1 MSFSSQNHKRDWY
14 DTAQVC
20 INGHVINYRAKTE
33 PEHNKSYCS
42 ECGAKTIISCPK
54 CKAKILGELHSVNYF
69 TLPMHEAP
77 KFCSNCGSPYPWTE
91 SGLKAAHDLA
101 NEIKGISK
109 EERKLLNLSIDELV
123 RDTPQTN
130 VAIVRF
136 RKMMSKVGPEL
147 YDAFKKILIDI
158 ISEAAKRAIFEQQD
172 GRQ

>member
-1 MSFSSQNHKRDWY
+1 MSFSNQKHERDWY

-20 INGHVINYRAKTE
+20 INGHVINPRAETE

-42 ECGAKTIISCPK
+42 ECGAETITSCPN
-54 CKAKILGELHSVNYF
+54 CEAKIRGKLHSGNYF
-69 TLPMHEAP
+69 TLPMLEAP
-77 KFCSNCGSPYPWTE
+77 KFCWTCGSPYPWTV
-91 SGLKAAHDLA
+91 SRLKAAHDLA

-123 RDTPQTN
+123 GDTPQTN

-147 YDAFKKILIDI
+147 CDTFKKILIEI
-158 ISEAAKRAIFEQQD
+158 MSEAVKKQIWGQ
-172 GRQ
+172 

>member
-1 MSFSSQNHKRDWY
+1 MSFSNQNHERDWY

-20 INGHVINYRAKTE
+20 INGHVINSRAETE

-42 ECGAKTIISCPK
+42 ECGAETITSCPK
-54 CKAKILGELHSVNYF
+54 CEAKILGKLHSGNYF
-69 TLPMHEAP
+69 TYPMYEAP
-77 KFCSNCGSPYPWTE
+77 KFCWTCGSPYPWTE
-91 SGLKAAHDLA
+91 SRLKAAHDLA

-123 RDTPQTN
+123 GDTPQTS

-147 YDAFKKILIDI
+147 HDAFKKILIDI
-158 ISEAAKRAIFEQQD
+158 ISETAKKAIFGQ
-172 GRQ
+172 